1 METENVPVKSVET
14 TFSVINALRSLG
26 GAGPSEVSSYTDI
39 AKSTVHDHLR
49 TLESCEYVTFDG
61 ANYQVGPRFLELGGH
76 SRNQMSIHQ
85 VAKSEL
91 RKLASETGEHA
102 NLMVEDYGYGIFL
115 NKSKGPDAV
124 QLDTYVGMRV
134 HLQSTAL
141 GKAILAYMPRERVDQ
156 ILNQHGLPQVTENTI
171 TDRQELFDELDTV
184 REQGFAIDNEERV
197 DGVWCIGAPI
207 KSEGN
212 VLGAVSVSG
221 PTNRMKSERFDDEIP
236 EMIRSTANVIE
247 VNSTYS

>member
-1 METENVPVKSVET
+1 
-14 TFSVINALRSLG
+14 
-26 GAGPSEVSSYTDI
+26 
-39 AKSTVHDHLR
+39 
-49 TLESCEYVTFDG
+49 
-61 ANYQVGPRFLELGGH
+61 
-76 SRNQMSIHQ
+76 
-85 VAKSEL
+85 
-91 RKLASETGEHA
+91 
-102 NLMVEDYGYGIFL
+102 
-115 NKSKGPDAV
+115 
-124 QLDTYVGMRV
+124 
-134 HLQSTAL
+134 
-141 GKAILAYMPRERVDQ
+141 MPRERVDQ

-221 PTNRMKSERFDDEIP
+221 PTNRMKSERFDDGIP
-236 EMIRSTANVIE
+236 EMVRSTANVIE